1 MKQAVNC
8 QNSLHT
14 FHTFLK
20 VDHLPLTLSS
30 CAFTITNI
38 KCEASATLSETK
50 AGHLKNLEVERK
62 QNRDAGIQVD
72 S

>member
-30 CAFTITNI
+30 CAFTLTFI

-50 AGHLKNLEVERK
+50 AGHLEKLGGGKKAK
-62 QNRDAGIQVD
+62 QRRWNSSR
-72 S
+72 